1 MIHREMTIQN
11 KTGLHARPAAAFA
24 ETAGNFASKIQV
36 RTLSGGTAFVNAKSI
51 VRVLTLSASRGSQV
65 EITADGADE
74 AAALDALCTLIERKF
89 GEDE

>member
-1 MIHREMTIQN
+1 MINREMTIQN

-24 ETAGNFASKIQV
+24 ETAGKFGAKIQV
-36 RTLSGGTAFVNAKSI
+36 RNLSSGSAFVNAKSI
-51 VRVLTLSASRGSQV
+51 VRVLTLSAGCGATV

-74 AAALDALCTLIERKF
+74 AEAMDAICALIEGKF